1 MRVVAAVDGAGARC
15 WISEVE
21 EAGGGRVSK
30 AEAGRGRQAVGS
42 VTSA

>member
-1 MRVVAAVDGAGARC
+1 MRLVDKVDGAGARC

-21 EAGGGRVSK
+21 ETGGGRVSK

-42 VTSA
+42 MTSA